1 MSAETPMMRQWAQ
14 IKQAYP
20 DSLVLFRLGD
30 FYEAFNEDAVRLAE
44 ICEVTLTSRPVKKG
58 ERAPM
63 AGVPYHAVDGYIAQ
77 LVRRGVKVALVEQ
90 SGGDGAPEK
99 RARMSR
105 APAAAPDPT
114 SGAAPA
120 AGGRSIM
127 NREVVRVV
135 TPGTLVEG
143 DLLEARANNWLAAI
157 GDPNGEAVGLA
168 LLDATTGDF
177 LCTELSGPAA
187 PQRLL
192 DELARLRPAELLHPD
207 SGGAESRRVVELRA
221 QLRALDLPTVLMPSP
236 AWRFDPAN
244 AARQLMEHFGT
255 ASLAAYGCE
264 GLPLAIGAAG
274 AALAYLVETQRAAAR
289 QIQGLATYRADA
301 CLQLDAATRRNLEI
315 AVTLRGDKRQGTLL
329 GVLDETRSAMGARL
343 LRAWLER
350 PLLDLAA
357 IEDRLDA
364 VAVLAAD
371 ERPRA
376 ALRQAMDGLPDLER
390 VLNRLLA
397 GYGGPRE
404 LQNLAR
410 GLEGVAALGAALGA
424 AFQRGL
430 SEPGQAADDAVILT
444 APSGDPSAAACPP
457 LLRGRCRQDLAG
469 LIRRIRAALVEQ
481 PPAVLGLP
489 GLVREGYDAELD
501 AVLAASAG
509 ARDWIAGLEA
519 RERARTGIKSLKLS
533 YNKVFGY
540 TLHVSHANAA
550 LVPADYERRQTLTDG
565 ERYVT
570 PELKAR
576 EQEVLSAEERVVA
589 IERRIFGELVDA
601 VAAAAPVI
609 GAAAAETAL
618 VDVLA
623 SLAEVAVRRRYC
635 RPRVDAGRELEIVG
649 GRHPVV
655 EALRE
660 PGGFVPTDLRL
671 GEGEIVLLTG
681 PNMAGKSTVGRQAA
695 LILLMAQMGSFVP
708 AEAARIGVADR
719 IFTRIGAQDE
729 LAAGRSTFMVEM
741 VETAEILHHATPRSL
756 IILDELGRGTST
768 YDGMAIA
775 WAVLERI
782 HDHPRLG
789 ARTLFATH
797 YHELTVLADR
807 LPRLRNLHMAV
818 AETAR
823 GIAFLHQVLPGAAD
837 RSYGIHVAELA
848 GLPRPV
854 VERAWAILAE
864 LEAAG
869 PAALLGGAMGMAPD
883 GSDPGQL
890 SFFGGAPAAPRLV
903 VEEHP
908 VLERLRRLEV
918 DGLTPVEALVLLDAL
933 RREARGPSS

>member
-1 MSAETPMMRQWAQ
+1 MMRQWAQ

-30 FYEAFNEDAVRLAE
+30 FYEAFNEDAARLAE
-44 ICEVTLTSRPVKKG
+44 VCDVTLTSRPVKKG

-77 LVRRGVKVALVEQ
+77 LVRRGIKVALVEQ

-105 APAAAPDPT
+105 APEAAPG
-114 SGAAPA
+114 GAASPPA
-120 AGGRSIM
+120 PGGGRTIM

-143 DLLEARANNWLAAI
+143 DLLEARANNWLAALTDSP
-157 GDPNGEAVGLA
+157 GDAVGLA
-168 LLDATTGDF
+168 LIDATTGDF
-177 LCTELSGPAA
+177 LCTELRGAA
-187 PQRLL
+187 AHGRLL
-192 DELARLRPAELLHPD
+192 DELARLRPAELLYPE
-207 SGGAESRRVVELRA
+207 SGGADSRFVAELRE

-236 AWRFDPAN
+236 RWRFDPDN
-244 AARQLMEHFGT
+244 ARRQVLEHFGT

-264 GLPLAIGAAG
+264 DLPLATGAAG
-274 AALAYLVETQRAAAR
+274 AALAYLMETQRAAAR
-289 QIQGLATYRADA
+289 QIQGLATYQADA

-315 AVTLRGDKRQGTLL
+315 SVTLRGDKRQGTLL
-329 GVLDETRSAMGARL
+329 GILDETRTAMGARR

-357 IEDRLDA
+357 IGQRHDA
-364 VAVLAAD
+364 VAALAAD
-371 ERPRA
+371 ERRRL
-376 ALRQAMDGLPDLER
+376 ALRRAMEGMPDIER

-404 LQNLAR
+404 LQQLAR
-410 GLEGVAALGAALGA
+410 GLEGVAGLAAALVGA
-424 AFQRGL
+424 GP
-430 SEPGQAADDAVILT
+430 EADDVFADLLPDPAD
-444 APSGDPSAAACPP
+444 APQPA
-457 LLRGRCRQDLAG
+457 LLRGRCRQDLGG
-469 LIRRIRAALVEQ
+469 LVARIRAALVDQ
-481 PPAVLGLP
+481 PPAILGLP
-489 GLVREGYDAELD
+489 GLIRPGFDAELD

-519 RERARTGIKSLKLS
+519 RERARTGIKSLRVS
-533 YNKVFGY
+533 FNKVFGY
-540 TLHVSHANAA
+540 TLHVSNANAA
-550 LVPADYERRQTLTDG
+550 MVPADYERRQTLTDG

-601 VAAAAPVI
+601 VAAAAPAI
-609 GAAAAETAL
+609 GAAAADVAL

-623 SLAEVAVRRRYC
+623 SLAEVALRRRYC
-635 RPRVDAGRELEIVG
+635 RPMMDDSRELEIVG

-695 LILLMAQMGSFVP
+695 LILLLAQMGSFVP
-708 AEAARIGVADR
+708 AESARVGLADR

-775 WAVLERI
+775 WAVIERI

-854 VERAWAILAE
+854 VERAWEILAD

-869 PAALLGGAMGMAPD
+869 PAATPGGGMGVAREGD
-883 GSDPGQL
+883 DPGQL
-890 SFFGGAPAAPRLV
+890 SFFGGAPPAPRVV

-918 DGLTPVEALVLLDAL
+918 DGMTPVEAMVLLDAL
-933 RREARGPSS
+933 RREARG